1 MRRQWIS
8 GDDGGATTTE
18 AADTCMDA
26 DDNSK

>member
-8 GDDGGATTTE
+8 GDDGGATTE